1 MLLQKMNVQCNGA
14 FVRDIYFF
22 YYMMKPLF
30 LIFASLAY
38 PALTATAQYIDP
50 EAEDAD
56 SVSVEQ
62 AVPEPEPSA
71 TEEPKPALNSDQL
84 EKRWNRRKCW
94 NIGYSV
100 PTLERRDGT
109 FMDWEADYAVSV
121 KNVRSL
127 YFHKKPLGGMVKIGL
142 DYSLLDFTY
151 SKLQLKH
158 IEGVA
163 AGEDTSLPSDPSAP
177 SAPSVSDGFDEIVS
191 EDPSGSVL
199 DLLGFNLGMHKL
211 DQTFSVGPRI
221 TVNPIDHLMVGVYF
235 HGGFT
240 ASGILENDNFSYGFG
255 HTLAS
260 GLCVSYKVIGV
271 GFEYLWGKV
280 KYNQIDFEEMEI
292 DGNNFSY
299 SEMFSSES
307 FSLKH
312 KGPRFYV
319 SFRF

>member
-1 MLLQKMNVQCNGA
+1 MIKSFSLFFAALA
-14 FVRDIYFF
+14 F
-22 YYMMKPLF
+22 
-30 LIFASLAY
+30 
-38 PALTATAQYIDP
+38 PAFTATAQYIDP
-50 EAEDAD
+50 EAEDVD
-56 SVSVEQ
+56 SVAVE
-62 AVPEPEPSA
+62 VVEELP
-71 TEEPKPALNSDQL
+71 TVVEEPKSEINYDQL
-84 EKRWNRRKCW
+84 EKRWNRKKCW

-142 DYSLLDFTY
+142 DYSLLDITY

-163 AGEDTSLPSDPSAP
+163 AGEDTSFPSDP

>member
-1 MLLQKMNVQCNGA
+1 MVKYLSLLFAALVFPA
-14 FVRDIYFF
+14 F
-22 YYMMKPLF
+22 
-30 LIFASLAY
+30 
-38 PALTATAQYIDP
+38 TATAQYIDP
-50 EAEDAD
+50 EAEDVD
-56 SVSVEQ
+56 SVAVE
-62 AVPEPEPSA
+62 VVEELP
-71 TEEPKPALNSDQL
+71 TVVEEPKSEINYDQL
-84 EKRWNRRKCW
+84 EKRWNRKKCW

-121 KNVRSL
+121 KNGRSL

-142 DYSLLDFTY
+142 DYSLLDITY

-163 AGEDTSLPSDPSAP
+163 AGEDTSFPSDP

-240 ASGILENDNFSYGFG
+240 LSGIFENDNFSYGFG

-280 KYNQIDFEEMEI
+280 KYNQIDFEEI
-292 DGNNFSY
+292 DGDNLSF

-312 KGPRFYV
+312 KGPKFYV

>member
-1 MLLQKMNVQCNGA
+1 MVKYLSLLFAALVFPA
-14 FVRDIYFF
+14 F
-22 YYMMKPLF
+22 
-30 LIFASLAY
+30 
-38 PALTATAQYIDP
+38 TATAQYIDP
-50 EAEDAD
+50 EAEDVD
-56 SVSVEQ
+56 SVAVE
-62 AVPEPEPSA
+62 VVEELP
-71 TEEPKPALNSDQL
+71 TVVEEPKSEINYDQL
-84 EKRWNRRKCW
+84 EKRWKRRKFW
-94 NIGYSV
+94 NFGYSV

-121 KNVRSL
+121 KNGRSL

-142 DYSLLDFTY
+142 DYSLLDITY

-163 AGEDTSLPSDPSAP
+163 AGEDTSFPSDP

-240 ASGILENDNFSYGFG
+240 LSGIFENDNFSYGFG

-280 KYNQIDFEEMEI
+280 KYNQIDFEEI
-292 DGNNFSY
+292 DGDNLSF

-312 KGPRFYV
+312 KGPKFYV

>member
-1 MLLQKMNVQCNGA
+1 MVKYLSLLFAALA
-14 FVRDIYFF
+14 F
-22 YYMMKPLF
+22 
-30 LIFASLAY
+30 
-38 PALTATAQYIDP
+38 PAFTATAQYIDP
-50 EAEDAD
+50 EAEDVD
-56 SVSVEQ
+56 SVAVE
-62 AVPEPEPSA
+62 VVEELP
-71 TEEPKPALNSDQL
+71 TVVEEPKSEINYDQL

-142 DYSLLDFTY
+142 DYSLLDITY

-163 AGEDTSLPSDPSAP
+163 AGEDTSFPSDP

-240 ASGILENDNFSYGFG
+240 LSGIFENDNFSYGFG

-280 KYNQIDFEEMEI
+280 KYNQIDFEEI
-292 DGNNFSY
+292 DGDNLSF

-312 KGPRFYV
+312 KGPKFYV

>member
-1 MLLQKMNVQCNGA
+1 MNVQCNGA

-84 EKRWNRRKCW
+84 QKRWNRKKCW

-163 AGEDTSLPSDPSAP
+163 AGEDTSLPSAP

-191 EDPSGSVL
+191 EDPSGSIL

>member
-1 MLLQKMNVQCNGA
+1 MVKYLSLLFAALA
-14 FVRDIYFF
+14 F
-22 YYMMKPLF
+22 
-30 LIFASLAY
+30 
-38 PALTATAQYIDP
+38 PAFTATAQYIDP
-50 EAEDAD
+50 EAEDVD
-56 SVSVEQ
+56 SVAVE
-62 AVPEPEPSA
+62 VVEELP
-71 TEEPKPALNSDQL
+71 TVVEEPKSEINYDQL
-84 EKRWNRRKCW
+84 EKRWNRKKCW

-121 KNVRSL
+121 KNGRSL

-142 DYSLLDFTY
+142 DYSLLDITY

-163 AGEDTSLPSDPSAP
+163 AGEDTSFPSDP

-280 KYNQIDFEEMEI
+280 KYNQIDFEEI
-292 DGNNFSY
+292 DGDNLSF

-312 KGPRFYV
+312 KGPKFYV

>member
-1 MLLQKMNVQCNGA
+1 MVKYLSLLFAALA
-14 FVRDIYFF
+14 F
-22 YYMMKPLF
+22 
-30 LIFASLAY
+30 
-38 PALTATAQYIDP
+38 PAFTATAQYIDP
-50 EAEDAD
+50 EAEDVD
-56 SVSVEQ
+56 SVAVE
-62 AVPEPEPSA
+62 VVEELP
-71 TEEPKPALNSDQL
+71 TVVEEPKSEINYDQL
-84 EKRWNRRKCW
+84 EKRWNRRKFW

-142 DYSLLDFTY
+142 DYSLLDITY

-163 AGEDTSLPSDPSAP
+163 AGEDTSLPSDP

-240 ASGILENDNFSYGFG
+240 LSGIFENDNFSYGFG

-280 KYNQIDFEEMEI
+280 KYNQIDFEEI
-292 DGNNFSY
+292 DGDNLSF

>member
-1 MLLQKMNVQCNGA
+1 MNVQCNGA

-84 EKRWNRRKCW
+84 EKRWNRKKCW

-142 DYSLLDFTY
+142 DYSLLDITY

-163 AGEDTSLPSDPSAP
+163 AGEDTSFPSD
-177 SAPSVSDGFDEIVS
+177 PSVSDGFDEIVS

-199 DLLGFNLGMHKL
+199 GVLGFNPGMHKL

-240 ASGILENDNFSYGFG
+240 LSGIFENDNFSYGFG

-280 KYNQIDFEEMEI
+280 KYNQIDFEEI
-292 DGNNFSY
+292 DGDNLSF

-312 KGPRFYV
+312 KGPKFYV

>member
-1 MLLQKMNVQCNGA
+1 MVKYLSLLFAALVFPA
-14 FVRDIYFF
+14 F
-22 YYMMKPLF
+22 
-30 LIFASLAY
+30 
-38 PALTATAQYIDP
+38 TATAQYIDP
-50 EAEDAD
+50 EAEDVD
-56 SVSVEQ
+56 SVAVE
-62 AVPEPEPSA
+62 VVEELP
-71 TEEPKPALNSDQL
+71 TVVEEPKSEINYDQL
-84 EKRWNRRKCW
+84 EKRWNRKKCW

-191 EDPSGSVL
+191 EDPSGSIF
-199 DLLGFNLGMHKL
+199 DILGFNLGMHKL

-240 ASGILENDNFSYGFG
+240 LSGIFENDNFSYGFG

-280 KYNQIDFEEMEI
+280 KYNQIDFEEI
-292 DGNNFSY
+292 DGDNLSF

-312 KGPRFYV
+312 KGPKFYV

>member
-1 MLLQKMNVQCNGA
+1 MVKYLSLLFAALVFPA
-14 FVRDIYFF
+14 F
-22 YYMMKPLF
+22 
-30 LIFASLAY
+30 
-38 PALTATAQYIDP
+38 TATAQYIDP
-50 EAEDAD
+50 EAEDVD
-56 SVSVEQ
+56 SVAVE
-62 AVPEPEPSA
+62 VVEELP
-71 TEEPKPALNSDQL
+71 TVVEEPKSEINYDQL
-84 EKRWNRRKCW
+84 EKRWNRKKCW

-142 DYSLLDFTY
+142 DYSFLDITY

-163 AGEDTSLPSDPSAP
+163 AGEDTSFPSDP

-240 ASGILENDNFSYGFG
+240 LSGIFENDNFSYGFG

-280 KYNQIDFEEMEI
+280 KYNQVDFEEI
-292 DGNNFSY
+292 DGDNFSF

-312 KGPRFYV
+312 KGPKFYV

>member
-1 MLLQKMNVQCNGA
+1 MNVQCNGA

-84 EKRWNRRKCW
+84 QKRWNRKKCW

-109 FMDWEADYAVSV
+109 FMDWEAGYAVSV

-142 DYSLLDFTY
+142 DYSLLDINY

-191 EDPSGSVL
+191 EDPSGSIF

>member
-1 MLLQKMNVQCNGA
+1 MVKYLSLLFAALVFPA
-14 FVRDIYFF
+14 F
-22 YYMMKPLF
+22 
-30 LIFASLAY
+30 
-38 PALTATAQYIDP
+38 TATAQYIDP
-50 EAEDAD
+50 EAEDVD
-56 SVSVEQ
+56 SVAVE
-62 AVPEPEPSA
+62 VVEELP
-71 TEEPKPALNSDQL
+71 TVVEEPKSEINYDQL
-84 EKRWNRRKCW
+84 EKRWKRRKFW
-94 NIGYSV
+94 NFGYSV

-121 KNVRSL
+121 KNGRSL

-142 DYSLLDFTY
+142 DYSLLDITY

-163 AGEDTSLPSDPSAP
+163 AGEDTSFPSDP

-240 ASGILENDNFSYGFG
+240 LSGIFENDNFSYGFG

-280 KYNQIDFEEMEI
+280 KYNQIDFEEI
-292 DGNNFSY
+292 DGDNLSF

>member
-1 MLLQKMNVQCNGA
+1 MVKYLSLLFAALVFPA
-14 FVRDIYFF
+14 F
-22 YYMMKPLF
+22 
-30 LIFASLAY
+30 
-38 PALTATAQYIDP
+38 TATAQYIDP
-50 EAEDAD
+50 EAEDVD
-56 SVSVEQ
+56 SVAVE
-62 AVPEPEPSA
+62 VVEELP
-71 TEEPKPALNSDQL
+71 TVVEEPKSEINYDQL
-84 EKRWNRRKCW
+84 EKRWNRKKCW

-142 DYSLLDFTY
+142 DYSLLDITY

-191 EDPSGSVL
+191 EDPSGSIF
-199 DLLGFNLGMHKL
+199 DILGFNLGMHKL

-240 ASGILENDNFSYGFG
+240 LSGIFENDNFSYGFG

-280 KYNQIDFEEMEI
+280 KYNQIDFEEI
-292 DGNNFSY
+292 DGDNLSF

-312 KGPRFYV
+312 KGPKFYV

>member
-1 MLLQKMNVQCNGA
+1 MNVQCNGA

-84 EKRWNRRKCW
+84 QKRWNRKKCW

-142 DYSLLDFTY
+142 DYSLLDITY

-177 SAPSVSDGFDEIVS
+177 SVSDGFDEIVS
-191 EDPSGSVL
+191 EDPSGSIL

-211 DQTFSVGPRI
+211 DQNFSVGPRI

-292 DGNNFSY
+292 DGNNFSF

>member
-1 MLLQKMNVQCNGA
+1 MNVQCNGA

-62 AVPEPEPSA
+62 VVPEPEPSA

-84 EKRWNRRKCW
+84 QKRWNRKKCW

-142 DYSLLDFTY
+142 DYSLLDITY

-163 AGEDTSLPSDPSAP
+163 AGEDTSLPSAP

-240 ASGILENDNFSYGFG
+240 LSGIFENDNFSYGFG

-280 KYNQIDFEEMEI
+280 KYNQIDFEEI
-292 DGNNFSY
+292 DGDNLSF

-312 KGPRFYV
+312 KGPKFYV

>member
-1 MLLQKMNVQCNGA
+1 MVKYLSLLFAALA
-14 FVRDIYFF
+14 F
-22 YYMMKPLF
+22 
-30 LIFASLAY
+30 
-38 PALTATAQYIDP
+38 PAFTATAQYIDP
-50 EAEDAD
+50 EAEDVD
-56 SVSVEQ
+56 SVAVE
-62 AVPEPEPSA
+62 VVEELP
-71 TEEPKPALNSDQL
+71 TVVEEPKSEINYDQL
-84 EKRWNRRKCW
+84 EKRWNRRKFW

-121 KNVRSL
+121 KNGRSL

-142 DYSLLDFTY
+142 DYSLLDITY

-177 SAPSVSDGFDEIVS
+177 SVSDGFDEIVS
-191 EDPSGSVL
+191 EDPSGSIL

-221 TVNPIDHLMVGVYF
+221 TVNPIDHFMVGVYF

-280 KYNQIDFEEMEI
+280 KYNQIDFEEI
-292 DGNNFSY
+292 DGDNLSF

>member
-1 MLLQKMNVQCNGA
+1 MNVQCNGA

-50 EAEDAD
+50 EAEDVD
-56 SVSVEQ
+56 SVAVE
-62 AVPEPEPSA
+62 VVEELP
-71 TEEPKPALNSDQL
+71 TVVEEPKSEINYDQL
-84 EKRWNRRKCW
+84 EKRWNRRKFW

-121 KNVRSL
+121 KNGRSL

-142 DYSLLDFTY
+142 DYSLLDITY

-163 AGEDTSLPSDPSAP
+163 AGEDTSFPSDP

-221 TVNPIDHLMVGVYF
+221 AINPVDHLMIGAYF

-240 ASGILENDNFSYGFG
+240 MSGIYENENFSYGFG
-255 HTLAS
+255 YTLS
-260 GLCVSYKVIGV
+260 TGLCVSYKVIGF
-271 GFEYLWGKV
+271 GFEYLCGKV
-280 KYNQIDFEEMEI
+280 KYRQIDFDEF
-292 DGNNFSY
+292 DGDVASL

-307 FSLKH
+307 FHLKH
-312 KGPRFYV
+312 SGPRFYV

>member
-1 MLLQKMNVQCNGA
+1 MNVQCNGA

-62 AVPEPEPSA
+62 VVPEPEPSA

-84 EKRWNRRKCW
+84 QKRWNRKKCW

-163 AGEDTSLPSDPSAP
+163 AGEDTSLPSAP

-191 EDPSGSVL
+191 EDPSGSIL

-280 KYNQIDFEEMEI
+280 KYNQIDFEEI
-292 DGNNFSY
+292 DGDNLSF

-312 KGPRFYV
+312 KGPKFYV

>member
-1 MLLQKMNVQCNGA
+1 MNIQCNGA

-50 EAEDAD
+50 EAEDVD

-84 EKRWNRRKCW
+84 QKRWNRKKCW

-142 DYSLLDFTY
+142 DYSLLDITY

-163 AGEDTSLPSDPSAP
+163 AGEDTSFPSD
-177 SAPSVSDGFDEIVS
+177 PSVSDGFDEIVS
-191 EDPSGSVL
+191 EDPSGSIL

>member
-1 MLLQKMNVQCNGA
+1 MVKYLSLLFAALA
-14 FVRDIYFF
+14 F
-22 YYMMKPLF
+22 
-30 LIFASLAY
+30 
-38 PALTATAQYIDP
+38 PAFTATAQYIDP
-50 EAEDAD
+50 EAEDVD
-56 SVSVEQ
+56 SVAVE
-62 AVPEPEPSA
+62 VVEELP
-71 TEEPKPALNSDQL
+71 TVVEEPKSEINYDQL
-84 EKRWNRRKCW
+84 EKRWNRRKFW

-127 YFHKKPLGGMVKIGL
+127 YFHKKPFGGMVKIGL
-142 DYSLLDFTY
+142 DYSLLDITY

-163 AGEDTSLPSDPSAP
+163 AGEDTSFPSDP

-240 ASGILENDNFSYGFG
+240 LSGIFENDNFSYGFG

-280 KYNQIDFEEMEI
+280 KYNQIDFEEI
-292 DGNNFSY
+292 DGDNLSF

-312 KGPRFYV
+312 KGPKFYV

>member
-1 MLLQKMNVQCNGA
+1 MVKYLSLLFAALA
-14 FVRDIYFF
+14 F
-22 YYMMKPLF
+22 
-30 LIFASLAY
+30 
-38 PALTATAQYIDP
+38 PAFTATAQYIDP
-50 EAEDAD
+50 EAEDVD
-56 SVSVEQ
+56 SVAVE
-62 AVPEPEPSA
+62 VVEELP
-71 TEEPKPALNSDQL
+71 TVVEEPKSEINYDQL

-142 DYSLLDFTY
+142 DYSLLDITY

-163 AGEDTSLPSDPSAP
+163 VGEDTSLPSD
-177 SAPSVSDGFDEIVS
+177 PSVSDGFDEIVS
-191 EDPSGSVL
+191 EDPSGSIL

-211 DQTFSVGPRI
+211 DQNFSVGPRI

-292 DGNNFSY
+292 DGNNFSF

>member
-1 MLLQKMNVQCNGA
+1 MVKYLSLLFAALA
-14 FVRDIYFF
+14 F
-22 YYMMKPLF
+22 
-30 LIFASLAY
+30 
-38 PALTATAQYIDP
+38 PAFTATAQYIDP
-50 EAEDAD
+50 EAEDVD
-56 SVSVEQ
+56 SVAVE
-62 AVPEPEPSA
+62 VVEELP
-71 TEEPKPALNSDQL
+71 TVVEEPKSEINYDQL
-84 EKRWNRRKCW
+84 EKRWNRRKFW

-142 DYSLLDFTY
+142 DYSLLDITY

-163 AGEDTSLPSDPSAP
+163 AGEDTSLPSAP

-221 TVNPIDHLMVGVYF
+221 TVNPIDHLMVSVYF

-240 ASGILENDNFSYGFG
+240 LSGIFENDNFSYGFG

-280 KYNQIDFEEMEI
+280 KYNQIDFEEI
-292 DGNNFSY
+292 DGDNLSF

-312 KGPRFYV
+312 KGPKFYV

>member
-1 MLLQKMNVQCNGA
+1 MVKYLSLLFAALA
-14 FVRDIYFF
+14 F
-22 YYMMKPLF
+22 
-30 LIFASLAY
+30 
-38 PALTATAQYIDP
+38 PAFTATAQYIDP
-50 EAEDAD
+50 EAEDVD
-56 SVSVEQ
+56 SVAVEVVDEFSSV
-62 AVPEPEPSA
+62 VG
-71 TEEPKPALNSDQL
+71 EPKSEINYDQL
-84 EKRWNRRKCW
+84 EKRWNRGKLW
-94 NIGYSV
+94 NIRYSV

-121 KNVRSL
+121 KNGRSL

-142 DYSLLDFTY
+142 DYSLLDITY

-163 AGEDTSLPSDPSAP
+163 AGEDTSFPSDP

-240 ASGILENDNFSYGFG
+240 LSGIFENDNFSYGFG

-280 KYNQIDFEEMEI
+280 KYNQIDFEEI
-292 DGNNFSY
+292 DGDNLSF

-312 KGPRFYV
+312 KGPKFYV

>member
-1 MLLQKMNVQCNGA
+1 
-14 FVRDIYFF
+14 
-22 YYMMKPLF
+22 
-30 LIFASLAY
+30 
-38 PALTATAQYIDP
+38 
-50 EAEDAD
+50 
-56 SVSVEQ
+56 
-62 AVPEPEPSA
+62 
-71 TEEPKPALNSDQL
+71 
-84 EKRWNRRKCW
+84 
-94 NIGYSV
+94 
-100 PTLERRDGT
+100 
-109 FMDWEADYAVSV
+109 MDWEADYAVSV

-142 DYSLLDFTY
+142 DYSLLDITY

-163 AGEDTSLPSDPSAP
+163 AGEDTSFPSDP

-240 ASGILENDNFSYGFG
+240 LSGIFENDNFSYGFG

-280 KYNQIDFEEMEI
+280 KYNQIDFEEI
-292 DGNNFSY
+292 DGDNLSF

-312 KGPRFYV
+312 KGPKFYV